1 MYAYVCMC
9 LYIHPYVCVLYIC
22 VYIYMCVHMCI
33 YMCVYVCVCMH
44 TSPYVPLSSSR
55 KAFFLSYSKETT
67 PGSHESCLLTT
78 SRSTYVKP
86 VFTYFDLQNHNSF
99 PMVPHLTR
107 QRPLCGILT
116 GRRVGGRAQ
125 ARLSGGRQA
134 LHCRSGLIFSTF
146 SRHTKG
152 QRKQL

>member
-1 MYAYVCMC
+1 MYACVYTSTHMYVCC
-9 LYIHPYVCVLYIC
+9 IYVCISIC
-22 VYIYMCVHMCI
+22 VYTCVCICVYM
-33 YMCVYVCVCMH
+33 YVYVCIPVLMFLF
-44 TSPYVPLSSSR
+44 PPQERLSFCPTAKR
-55 KAFFLSYSKETT
+55 RHQEVMNCVYLQ
-67 PGSHESCLLTT
+67 T

-86 VFTYFDLQNHNSF
+86 VFTYFDLQNHSSF

-116 GRRVGGRAQ
+116 GRRVGGTAQ